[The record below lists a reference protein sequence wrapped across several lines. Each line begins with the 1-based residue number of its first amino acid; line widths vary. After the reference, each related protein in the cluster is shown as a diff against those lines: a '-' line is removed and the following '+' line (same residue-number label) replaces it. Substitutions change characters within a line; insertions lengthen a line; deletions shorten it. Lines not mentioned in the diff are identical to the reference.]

1 MTILSAGLVIG
12 VGFCSGFLNVLAGG
26 GSLLSIPLL
35 VFMGLDV
42 SVANATNRVGVL
54 FQNVVAAHQ
63 FHKKSL
69 VTVEDSAFFGLPA
82 MAGALVGT
90 FGAVNLDERYL
101 SVAVAILITAMAVL
115 LLVKPDMWE
124 REREVPVSKWIIAV
138 FMFIIGIYGGFV
150 QAGVGFFLLW
160 AIVGAAGKDLL
171 HANALKVVIVA
182 LFTTLSLAIFLY
194 HGLVDFYLGTLLAI
208 GNFVGGAMGA
218 RFAILKG
225 NRWLRWILSIVVTVS
240 AVQMLVNVLR

>member
-63 FHKKSL
+63 FYKKSL

-124 REREVPVSKWIIAV
+124 REREVPISKWVVAA
-138 FMFIIGIYGGFV
+138 FMFVIGIYGGFV

-160 AIVGAAGKDLL
+160 AIVGGAGKDLL

-182 LFTTLSLAIFLY
+182 LFTALSLAIFLY
-194 HGLVDFYLGTLLAI
+194 HGLVDFYLGMLLAI

-225 NRWLRWILSIVVTVS
+225 NRWLRWILSIVVTAS
-240 AVQMLVNVLR
+240 AIQMLINVLR

>member
-63 FHKKSL
+63 FRKKSL
-69 VTVEDSAFFGLPA
+69 VTVRDSAFFGLPA

-101 SVAVAILITAMAVL
+101 SIAVAILITAMAVL

-124 REREVPVSKWIIAV
+124 REREVPISKWVVAA
-138 FMFIIGIYGGFV
+138 FMFVIGIYGGFV

-160 AIVGAAGKDLL
+160 AIVGGAGKDLL

-182 LFTTLSLAIFLY
+182 LFTALSLAIFLY
-194 HGLVDFYLGTLLAI
+194 HGLVDFYLGMLLAI

-225 NRWLRWILSIVVTVS
+225 NRWLRWILSIVVTAS
-240 AVQMLVNVLR
+240 AIQMLINVLR